1 MAHILI
7 IEHDELIAAM
17 ERDFLLQADFTVSVA
32 RTAKEGVKALR
43 GAAID
48 AIILTCDLP
57 DMDGLSLCK
66 RIRETKSIPILFIS
80 SRTGDDDVV
89 AGLEAGADDYIKK
102 PFNPTEM
109 VARLKAHIRIHDMLA
124 TTAPQEKDETL
135 PDIESGDLKIY
146 INRHQVFRG
155 NHEIN
160 LTGKEFSLL
169 VFLAQH
175 PNEVLSKKCLFEKI
189 WHLDALG
196 EMATVTVHVNRLR
209 DKLNEVQPEFTAIET
224 VWCNGYR
231 FRKDD

>member
-32 RTAKEGVKALR
+32 RTAKEGVKTLR

-124 TTAPQEKDETL
+124 TR
-135 PDIESGDLKIY
+135 
-146 INRHQVFRG
+146 RHRKKMKRCQ
-155 NHEIN
+155 I
-160 LTGKEFSLL
+160 
-169 VFLAQH
+169 
-175 PNEVLSKKCLFEKI
+175 SKVVI
-189 WHLDALG
+189 
-196 EMATVTVHVNRLR
+196 
-209 DKLNEVQPEFTAIET
+209 
-224 VWCNGYR
+224 
-231 FRKDD
+231 

>member
-32 RTAKEGVKALR
+32 RTAKEGVKTLR

-89 AGLEAGADDYIKK
+89 AGLEAGADDYIK
-102 PFNPTEM
+102 N
-109 VARLKAHIRIHDMLA
+109 RSIR
-124 TTAPQEKDETL
+124 QK
-135 PDIESGDLKIY
+135 
-146 INRHQVFRG
+146 
-155 NHEIN
+155 
-160 LTGKEFSLL
+160 
-169 VFLAQH
+169 
-175 PNEVLSKKCLFEKI
+175 
-189 WHLDALG
+189 W
-196 EMATVTVHVNRLR
+196 
-209 DKLNEVQPEFTAIET
+209 
-224 VWCNGYR
+224 
-231 FRKDD
+231 

>member
-1 MAHILI
+1 
-7 IEHDELIAAM
+7 
-17 ERDFLLQADFTVSVA
+17 
-32 RTAKEGVKALR
+32 
-43 GAAID
+43 
-48 AIILTCDLP
+48 
-57 DMDGLSLCK
+57 
-66 RIRETKSIPILFIS
+66 
-80 SRTGDDDVV
+80 
-89 AGLEAGADDYIKK
+89 
-102 PFNPTEM
+102 M

-169 VFLAQH
+169 VFWH
-175 PNEVLSKKCLFEKI
+175 NIRTRSFPKMPFEKI